1 MPGPAPK
8 HPSQLSP
15 EAEKHGK
22 TSLQERIAKLEMSRP
37 VGHLGQAPKWMTTE
51 EKKIWR
57 TLAKTAPAVLGE
69 NDRTL
74 MEIVVTLKAKLEKH
88 TITTPELSQLIS
100 CLNKLGFIP
109 LDRPVVEKEKAA
121 DPLDRFNS

>member
-1 MPGPAPK
+1 
-8 HPSQLSP
+8 
-15 EAEKHGK
+15 
-22 TSLQERIAKLEMSRP
+22 
-37 VGHLGQAPKWMTTE
+37 MTTE

-57 TLAKTAPAVLGE
+57 TLAKTAPAQLGE

-109 LDRPVVEKEKAA
+109 LDRPVVEKEKVA